1 MMNIFSCASQPFSI
15 PQLTI
20 LCLAL
25 YLIFLKI
32 GLFDIL
38 KSSFL
43 SSLYI
48 LHISPLSALGL
59 VKIFSPS
66 VGGPFALQHKPLLFC
81 SGNFFPVLIPSKL
94 FPTFSSLNFSVSGF
108 LFVCLLLLLLLLFFC
123 FFFVLFCFC
132 FCFFRDRV
140 FLCSPG
146 CPGTHSVDQA
156 GLELRDLPAS
166 ASLVLGLKACATT
179 TERL

>member
-1 MMNIFSCASQPFSI
+1 
-15 PQLTI
+15 
-20 LCLAL
+20 
-25 YLIFLKI
+25 
-32 GLFDIL
+32 
-38 KSSFL
+38 
-43 SSLYI
+43 
-48 LHISPLSALGL
+48 
-59 VKIFSPS
+59 
-66 VGGPFALQHKPLLFC
+66 
-81 SGNFFPVLIPSKL
+81 
-94 FPTFSSLNFSVSGF
+94 
-108 LFVCLLLLLLLLFFC
+108 
-123 FFFVLFCFC
+123 LFCFC